1 MLFRQFVKFLVK
13 SLLILTCISSS
24 AQVKSTKSSPFSSNI
39 LNFKKPASSVSFSG
53 FYRFLGFVR
62 NQEETFPNNSGKTT
76 VISSGDNYR
85 EPMFLLKLN
94 GRTRENITFGADFMI
109 NSLYKGPSEEY
120 INPLTL
126 NLGLNLTTTFAT
138 DYGTFKLKSGGIA
151 WYRQSRLTVWGNRSF
166 NRISLYERRPQTPL
180 NHFPNDRYSKYYNSG
195 LLDQGIR
202 YGSRA
207 FQGLFIQGTKL
218 PLNFSVKGVLGKSN
232 FNRSFL
238 ESSDNFTGCFQLI
251 NTLNNST
258 KISYNYLSSWA
269 DTDSLSYDRRN
280 YFIHSIEIDKKLN
293 RMHFQMELGIGNYE
307 DPEKKLG
314 FGEAIVLNA
323 KTAKTSKVPLN
334 IQLYRISPQF
344 VNVTGNFLNTTVLE
358 VFPNTAGVGTTV
370 RTPYQSPMVGLG
382 FPVNNR
388 QGASINADLEAG
400 KFRFNAGIGVFAEID
415 TSYAAL
421 SYIHNVNS
429 QTLSRIFLFG
439 QNWGPYNSLNS
450 TYRRVFE
457 NVNISDTSHTG
468 LANFKKF
475 FNTIEFQAKYT
486 NQVFGKNYYIFSLT
500 RLNTCQKNLIFIPKF
515 GESSLITQLSE
526 EIDFSIEVSKKAV
539 FILSYGIEKV
549 LGNSSTDIGDNPE
562 ASVQNKFFKNLG
574 LEKLYRYTN
583 SRNQTNTLLG
593 FGIDYKIND
602 NVFLFL
608 RSTQYRYFDPNFI
621 ENHLKGFETMLELK
635 INF

>member
-1 MLFRQFVKFLVK
+1 MLSGQFLKFWIKFL
-13 SLLILTCISSS
+13 LIFLWISSS
-24 AQVKSTKSSPFSSNI
+24 AQVKTTKSSPFRSNI
-39 LNFKKPASSVSFSG
+39 LTYRKPNSSVSFSG

-62 NQEETFPNNSGKTT
+62 NQVETFPNNSGKTT

-94 GRTRENITFGADFMI
+94 GRTRENVTFGADFMI
-109 NSLYKGPSEEY
+109 NSLYKGPSEDY
-120 INPLTL
+120 ISPLTL
-126 NLGLNLTTTFAT
+126 NLGLNLTTTFLT
-138 DYGTFKLKSGGIA
+138 EHGIFKLKSGGIS

-166 NRISLYERRPQTPL
+166 NRISLFERRPQTPL
-180 NHFPNDRYSKYYNSG
+180 NQFPFNRYSKYYNSG

-218 PLNFSVKGVLGKSN
+218 PLNFSVKGVIGKSN

-238 ESSDNFTGCFQLI
+238 ESSDNFTGCFQLKNI
-251 NTLNNST
+251 LNQST

-280 YFIHSIEIDKKLN
+280 YFIHSLEIDKKINKLQ
-293 RMHFQMELGIGNYE
+293 FQMELGIGNYT

-314 FGEAIVLNA
+314 FGEAIVLNV
-323 KTAKTSKVPLN
+323 KTAKTYKVPLD

-358 VFPNTAGVGTTV
+358 VFPNVAGVGTTV

-388 QGASINADLEAG
+388 QGASINADLEVG

-415 TSYAAL
+415 TSYASL

-457 NVNISDTSHTG
+457 NVNISDTSKTG

-475 FNTIEFQAKYT
+475 FNTIEFQAKYK
-486 NQVFGKNYYIFSLT
+486 NQAFGKNYYIFSLT
-500 RLNTCQKNLIFIPKF
+500 RLNTCQKNLVLIPKF
-515 GESSLITQLSE
+515 GERTLISQLSQ
-526 EIDFSIEVSKKAV
+526 EIDFSIGMSKKAV
-539 FILSYGIEKV
+539 FILSYGIQKV

-562 ASVQNKFFKNLG
+562 ASVQSKFFENLG
-574 LEKLYRYTN
+574 LESLYKYTN
-583 SRNQTNTLLG
+583 YRNQTNTMLG

-602 NVFLFL
+602 NVYLFL
-608 RSTQYRYFDPNFI
+608 RSTKYRYFDPNFI